1 MQKVYSEIL
10 QIAGDVITVEA
21 EDIGYKELA
30 EITTP
35 YGTSLAQVIRMD
47 GNKVS
52 LQVLA
57 GTKGVSTNDKLRFLK
72 RPMQVSFS
80 EDL

>member
-1 MQKVYSEIL
+1 
-10 QIAGDVITVEA
+10 
-21 EDIGYKELA
+21 
-30 EITTP
+30 
-35 YGTSLAQVIRMD
+35 MD

-57 GTKGVSTNDKLRFLK
+57 GSKGVSTNDKLRFLK

-80 EDL
+80 EDLLGRVFRGNG